1 MKNQFNVHFNL
12 EQSKTVT
19 ETEYKCLKL
28 YLCSHH
34 IPNHRGNRKRGIGD
48 IYDLEFVIETHN
60 ELENDS
66 SNSDILFSE
75 GFDVVK
81 KLFNDDIAFIEVKY

>member
-1 MKNQFNVHFNL
+1 MKNQFNVYFNL
-12 EQSKTVT
+12 EQSKIVT
-19 ETEYKCLKL
+19 EAEYKSLRL
-28 YLCSHH
+28 YLLSHH
-34 IPNHRGNRKRGIGD
+34 IPNHRGNRVRGIGD

-66 SNSDILFSE
+66 SNGDILFSE